1 MLRVSSLSKSYGAEP
16 VLREVSFVLGPGERL
31 GCVGPNGSGKSTL
44 LRLLAGEL
52 TPDAGSVWLDP
63 HHSVAYL
70 PQYPLDE
77 LHLSIREALVRGS
90 GRVGVVQSWLTSLER
105 ALGTTQG
112 EPLDALLQ
120 EYATTHEEFE
130 RLDGY
135 GLEAR
140 MEAVVAGLS
149 LDVAALDTPVADL
162 SGGMKTKLSLARLLL
177 SGADVL
183 LLDEPTN
190 YLDLPAL
197 LWLERFVAHGQN
209 SYIIVSHDRRF
220 LDRTVSTILELSPKT
235 HATRQWPGTY
245 SEYAAAKRH
254 EEQKHLEAY
263 RDQQGEIARVAE
275 DIRRAKEQAGHNDRL
290 NQASY
295 QGKGETRYRLGYDR
309 ASAGKVARKAKTRER
324 RLERTLSDPD
334 LLEKPVK
341 GWGLHLTD
349 LGRNAIGDNRMVVEI
364 EDLSAGYGGEDVL
377 RGLSLILRGGD
388 RAALLGENGSGKS
401 TLLRCITGE
410 LSYRG
415 EMRLGTGRRLG
426 MLSQEQAELPLD
438 RTVLEVFRSRT
449 EMHESEARSYLHKF
463 LFAGPDVLKLVGELS
478 YGQRSKLA
486 LAILILSE
494 ANFLLLDEPTSH
506 MDMPALEAI
515 GEAVASYP
523 GPLLLISHDRAF
535 IEQVGVNRILLLE
548 DGRLREVADLEG
560 FADSLRIRE

>member
-1 MLRVSSLSKSYGAEP
+1 SY
-16 VLREVSFVLGPGERL
+16 V
-31 GCVGPNGSGKSTL
+31 
-44 LRLLAGEL
+44 
-52 TPDAGSVWLDP
+52 
-63 HHSVAYL
+63 
-70 PQYPLDE
+70 
-77 LHLSIREALVRGS
+77 
-90 GRVGVVQSWLTSLER
+90 
-105 ALGTTQG
+105 
-112 EPLDALLQ
+112 
-120 EYATTHEEFE
+120 
-130 RLDGY
+130 
-135 GLEAR
+135 
-140 MEAVVAGLS
+140 
-149 LDVAALDTPVADL
+149 
-162 SGGMKTKLSLARLLL
+162 
-177 SGADVL
+177 
-183 LLDEPTN
+183 
-190 YLDLPAL
+190 
-197 LWLERFVAHGQN
+197 
-209 SYIIVSHDRRF
+209 IVSHDRRF
-220 LDRTVSTILELSPKT
+220 LDRTVSGILELSPKT
-235 HATRQWPGTY
+235 HTSRQWPGTY
-245 SEYAAAKRH
+245 SEYAAARRR
-254 EEQKHLEAY
+254 EEEKHLEAY
-263 RDQQGEIARVAE
+263 RHQQGEIARVAE

-415 EMRLGTGRRLG
+415 EMRLGTGIRLG

-515 GEAVASYP
+515 GEAVACYP